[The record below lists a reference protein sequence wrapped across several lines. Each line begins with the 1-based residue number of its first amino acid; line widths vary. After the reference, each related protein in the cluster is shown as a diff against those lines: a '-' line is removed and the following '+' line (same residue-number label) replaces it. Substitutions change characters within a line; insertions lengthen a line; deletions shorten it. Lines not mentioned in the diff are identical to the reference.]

1 MGPKTVIEKR
11 DFRNI
16 RRHVAGYVRERR
28 LDALGYLR
36 GWRTEQDFEGLE
48 NALDDPRSYDG
59 GIVKLSRL
67 QFTALEERN
76 RRVSQNKRTLK
87 ISPLLVWVEGR
98 GLFPA
103 VKKD

>member
-1 MGPKTVIEKR
+1 MNYV
-11 DFRNI
+11 
-16 RRHVAGYVRERR
+16 RRCWHCWRERR

-36 GWRTEQDFEGLE
+36 GWTERDIEALE
-48 NALDDPRSYDG
+48 NALNDPRSYDG
-59 GIVKLSRL
+59 GIVKLTRL

-76 RRVSQNKRTLK
+76 RRVAENKRTLK
-87 ISPLLVWVEGR
+87 ISPLLVWVKGR